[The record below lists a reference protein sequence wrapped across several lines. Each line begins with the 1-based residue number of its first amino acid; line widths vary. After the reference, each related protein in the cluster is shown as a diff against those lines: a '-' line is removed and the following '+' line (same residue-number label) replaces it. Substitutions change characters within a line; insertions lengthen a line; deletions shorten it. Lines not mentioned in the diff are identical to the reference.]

1 MEQDVNLNYDISM
14 LLRTTM
20 KHNASDLHLVARSEP
35 QIRIDGVL
43 VKLNLPVLEKKEIDK
58 LCYALLTDKQKK
70 TLEETRELDFSIDL
84 EEIGRFRVNYYY
96 TMGSVAAAF
105 RVITTKIPTL
115 EGINAPTILK
125 QLVTRRKGL
134 ILVTGPT
141 GSGKTTT
148 VAAMIDEINKTQK
161 KHVLSI
167 EDPIEYVHK
176 GINCLFSY
184 RNVGEDTKTFNNALK
199 SALREDPDI
208 IFIGE
213 MRNTETMEIALEA
226 AETGHL
232 VIGTLHTNSAA
243 QTINRIVSSFE
254 GAKQDQVRSQLSITI
269 EGILSQILLP
279 RIDGGRVAATE
290 ILVAT
295 PAIRNLIREN
305 KIHQINSQMMIGQ
318 TLTEMKTMA
327 QSLDELYSKRTI
339 SKEEYEIAS
348 STL

>member
-1 MEQDVNLNYDISM
+1 MIEEVNLSYDINM
-14 LLRTTM
+14 LLRTTI
-20 KHNASDLHLVARSEP
+20 KHKASDLHLVARSEP
-35 QIRIDGVL
+35 QIRIDGTL
-43 VKLNLPVLEKKEIDK
+43 VKLNLPVLGKKEIDK
-58 LCYALLTDKQKK
+58 LCYTLLTDKQKK
-70 TLEETRELDFSIDL
+70 TLEEERELDFSIDL
-84 EEIGRFRVNYYY
+84 EDVGRFRVNYYY

-105 RVITTKIPTL
+105 RTIVTKIPTL
-115 EGINAPTILK
+115 DDINAPKVLK

-148 VAAMIDEINKTQK
+148 VAAMINEINQNDK
-161 KHVLSI
+161 KHILCI

-184 RNVGEDTKTFNNALK
+184 RNLGEDTRTFQRALK

-232 VIGTLHTNSAA
+232 VIATLHTNSAA
-243 QTINRIVSSFE
+243 QTINRLVSSFE
-254 GAKQDQVRSQLSITI
+254 GSKQDQVRSQVAITI

-290 ILVAT
+290 ILVGT

-327 QSLDELYSKRTI
+327 QCLNELYGNRII
-339 SKEEYEIAS
+339 SKEEYDIAS
-348 STL
+348 ATL

>member
-1 MEQDVNLNYDISM
+1 MEQSLNYDIST
-14 LLRTTM
+14 LLKATL
-20 KHNASDLHLVARSEP
+20 KHDASDLHLVARSEP

-43 VKLNLPVLEKKEIDK
+43 VKLNLPVLEKREIDR
-58 LCYALLTDKQKK
+58 LCYTLLTDKQKK
-70 TLEETRELDFSIDL
+70 TLEEERELDFSIDL
-84 EEIGRFRVNYYY
+84 EDIGRFRVNYYY

-115 EGINAPTILK
+115 EGINAPNILK
-125 QLVTRRKGL
+125 SLVTRRKGL

-148 VAAMIDEINKTQK
+148 VAAMINEINQTQK
-161 KHVLSI
+161 KHILCI

-176 GINCLFSY
+176 GINSLFSY

-254 GAKQDQVRSQLSITI
+254 GAKQDQVRSQVAITI
-269 EGILSQILLP
+269 EGIISQILLP
-279 RIDGGRVAATE
+279 RVEGGRVAATE
-290 ILVAT
+290 VLIGT

-305 KIHQINSQMMIGQ
+305 KVHQINSQMTIGQ

-327 QSLDELYSKRTI
+327 QSLDSLYQDRRI
-339 SKEEYEIAS
+339 SKEEYNIAIA
-348 STL
+348 TL

>member
-1 MEQDVNLNYDISM
+1 MEETNLNYDISM
-14 LLRTTM
+14 LLRTTV

-35 QIRIDGVL
+35 QIRIDGIL
-43 VKLNLPVLEKKEIDK
+43 VKLNLPVLDKKDIDK
-58 LCYALLTDKQKK
+58 LCYSLLTDKQKK
-70 TLEETRELDFSIDL
+70 TLEEERELDFSIEL
-84 EEIGRFRVNYYY
+84 EDVGRFRVNYYY

-105 RVITTKIPTL
+105 RTIVTKIPTL
-115 EGINAPTILK
+115 DSINAPQILK

-148 VAAMIDEINKTQK
+148 VAAMINEINQNEK
-161 KHVLSI
+161 KHILCI

-184 RNVGEDTKTFNNALK
+184 RNLGEDTKSFQRALK

-213 MRNTETMEIALEA
+213 MRNIETMEIALEA

-232 VIGTLHTNSAA
+232 VIATLHTNSAA
-243 QTINRIVSSFE
+243 QTINRLVSSFE
-254 GAKQDQVRSQLSITI
+254 GAKQEQVRSQVAITI

-279 RIDGGRVAATE
+279 RVDGGRVAANE
-290 ILVAT
+290 ILIGT

-327 QSLDELYSKRTI
+327 QSLNELYGNRII
-339 SKEEYEIAS
+339 SKEEYDIAS
-348 STL
+348 ATL

>member
-1 MEQDVNLNYDISM
+1 MEQTQAPLYDINT
-14 LLRTTM
+14 LLRTTL

-43 VKLNLPVLEKKEIDK
+43 VKLNLPVLEKREIDK
-58 LCYALLTDKQKK
+58 LCYTLLSDKQKK
-70 TLEETRELDFSIDL
+70 TLEEERELDFSIDL
-84 EEIGRFRVNYYY
+84 EDIGRFRVNYYY

-105 RVITTKIPTL
+105 RVITTAIPTL
-115 EGINAPTILK
+115 EGINAPGILK

-148 VAAMIDEINKTQK
+148 VAAMINEINKTQK
-161 KHVLSI
+161 KHILCI

-176 GINCLFSY
+176 GIESLFSY
-184 RNVGEDTKTFNNALK
+184 RNVGEDTKSFNRALK

-213 MRNTETMEIALEA
+213 MRNIETMEIALEA

-254 GAKQDQVRSQLSITI
+254 GAKQDQVRSQVAITI

-279 RIDGGRVAATE
+279 RVDGGRVAATE
-290 ILVAT
+290 ILVGT

-305 KIHQINSQMMIGQ
+305 KVHQINSQMMIGQ

-327 QSLDELYSKRTI
+327 QSLDALYKDRII
-339 SKEEYEIAS
+339 SQAEYDIAI

>member
-1 MEQDVNLNYDISM
+1 MEEVELGYDIAA
-14 LLRTTM
+14 LLRTTF

-35 QIRIDGVL
+35 QIRIDGIL
-43 VKLNLPVLEKKEIDK
+43 QKLNLPVLDKKSIDK

-70 TLEETRELDFSIDL
+70 TLEEERELDFSI
-84 EEIGRFRVNYYY
+84 EIEDVGRFRVNYYY

-105 RVITTKIPTL
+105 RTIETKIPTL
-115 EGINAPTILK
+115 DDINAPKVLK
-125 QLVTRRKGL
+125 NLVTRRKGL

-148 VAAMIDEINKTQK
+148 VAAMINEINKNDK
-161 KHVLSI
+161 KHILCI

-184 RNVGEDTKTFNNALK
+184 RGLGEDTKSFQGALK

-213 MRNTETMEIALEA
+213 MRNIETMEIALEA

-232 VIGTLHTNSAA
+232 VIATLHTNSAA
-243 QTINRIVSSFE
+243 QTINRLVSSFE
-254 GAKQDQVRSQLSITI
+254 GAKQEQVRSQVAITI

-279 RIDGGRVAATE
+279 RVDGGRVAATE
-290 ILVAT
+290 ILIGT

-327 QSLDELYSKRTI
+327 QSLNELYGSRII
-339 SKEEYEIAS
+339 SKEEYDIAS
-348 STL
+348 ATVM

>member
-1 MEQDVNLNYDISM
+1 
-14 LLRTTM
+14 
-20 KHNASDLHLVARSEP
+20 
-35 QIRIDGVL
+35 
-43 VKLNLPVLEKKEIDK
+43 
-58 LCYALLTDKQKK
+58 
-70 TLEETRELDFSIDL
+70 
-84 EEIGRFRVNYYY
+84 
-96 TMGSVAAAF
+96 MGSVAAAF

-115 EGINAPTILK
+115 EGINAPNILK
-125 QLVTRRKGL
+125 NLVTRRKGL

-148 VAAMIDEINKTQK
+148 VAAMINEINHTQK
-161 KHVLSI
+161 KHILCI
-167 EDPIEYVHK
+167 EDPVEYVHK
-176 GINCLFSY
+176 GINSLFSY
-184 RNVGEDTKTFNNALK
+184 RNVGEDTKTFNRALK

-254 GAKQDQVRSQLSITI
+254 GAKQDQVRSQVAITI
-269 EGILSQILLP
+269 EGIISQILLP
-279 RIDGGRVAATE
+279 RVEGGRVAATE
-290 ILVAT
+290 ILIGT

-305 KIHQINSQMMIGQ
+305 KIHQINSQMTIGQ

-327 QSLDELYSKRTI
+327 QSLDSLYQDRI
-339 SKEEYEIAS
+339 IAKEEYDIAIA
-348 STL
+348 TL

>member
-1 MEQDVNLNYDISM
+1 MQQNNTNYDIGM
-14 LLRTTM
+14 LLKATL
-20 KHNASDLHLVARSEP
+20 KNNASDLHLVARSEP
-35 QIRIDGVL
+35 RIRIDGEL

-58 LCYALLTDKQKK
+58 LCYTILTDKQKK
-70 TLEETRELDFSIDL
+70 ILEEEKELDFSIDL
-84 EEIGRFRVNYYY
+84 ENIGRFRVNYYY
-96 TMGSVAAAF
+96 TMGCVAAAF

-115 EGINAPTILK
+115 ESINGPEVLK
-125 QLVTRRKGL
+125 TLIKKRKGL

-148 VAAMIDEINKTQK
+148 VAAMINEINQTAK

-176 GINCLFSY
+176 NANCLFSY
-184 RNVGEDTKTFNNALK
+184 RNMGEDTKTFNNALK

-213 MRNTETMEIALEA
+213 LRNTETMEIALEA

-243 QTINRIVSSFE
+243 QTINRVVSSFE
-254 GAKQDQVRSQLSITI
+254 GGKQEQIRSQLAITI
-269 EGILSQILLP
+269 EGIISQILLP
-279 RIDGGRVAATE
+279 KVNGGRVAATE
-290 ILVAT
+290 ILVGT

-305 KIHQINSQMMIGQ
+305 KIHQINAQMMIGQ
-318 TLTEMKTMA
+318 TTSGMKTMI
-327 QSLDELYSKRTI
+327 QSLNDLLKNKLI
-339 SKEEYEIAS
+339 SQEEYEITT
-348 STL
+348 STIS

>member
-1 MEQDVNLNYDISM
+1 MEQSMAYDIST
-14 LLRTTM
+14 LLKATL
-20 KHNASDLHLVARSEP
+20 KHDASDLHLVARSEP
-35 QIRIDGVL
+35 QIRIDGIL
-43 VKLNLPVLEKKEIDK
+43 VKLNLPVLEKREIDR

-70 TLEETRELDFSIDL
+70 TLEEEKELDFSIDL
-84 EEIGRFRVNYYY
+84 EDIGRFRVNYYY

-115 EGINAPTILK
+115 ESINAPSVLK
-125 QLVTRRKGL
+125 SLVTRRKGL

-148 VAAMIDEINKTQK
+148 VAAMINEINQTQK
-161 KHVLSI
+161 KHILCI

-176 GINCLFSY
+176 GIQSLFSY

-199 SALREDPDI
+199 SALREDPDV

-213 MRNTETMEIALEA
+213 MRNIETMEIALEA

-232 VIGTLHTNSAA
+232 VIGTLYTNSAA

-254 GAKQDQVRSQLSITI
+254 GAKQDQVRSQLAITI

-279 RIDGGRVAATE
+279 RVDGGRVAATE
-290 ILVAT
+290 ILIGT

-305 KIHQINSQMMIGQ
+305 KIHQINSQMTIGQ
-318 TLTEMKTMA
+318 TLTEMKIMA
-327 QSLDELYSKRTI
+327 QSLDSLYKDRI
-339 SKEEYEIAS
+339 IAKEEYDIAIA
-348 STL
+348 TL

>member
-1 MEQDVNLNYDISM
+1 MEDTNLNYDITM
-14 LLRTTM
+14 LLKTTM

-35 QIRIDGVL
+35 QIRIDGIL
-43 VKLNLPVLEKKEIDK
+43 VKLNLPVLDKKEIDK

-70 TLEETRELDFSIDL
+70 TLEEERELDFSIEL
-84 EEIGRFRVNYYY
+84 EDVGRFRVNYYY

-105 RVITTKIPTL
+105 RVIVTKIPTL
-115 EGINAPTILK
+115 EGINAPLILK
-125 QLVTRRKGL
+125 TLVTRRKGL

-148 VAAMIDEINKTQK
+148 VAAMINEINQTQK
-161 KHVLSI
+161 KHILCI

-184 RNVGEDTKTFNNALK
+184 RGVGDDTKTFNNALK
-199 SALREDPDI
+199 SALREDPDV

-232 VIGTLHTNSAA
+232 VIATLHTNSAA
-243 QTINRIVSSFE
+243 QTINRLVSSFE
-254 GAKQDQVRSQLSITI
+254 GSKQEQVRSQVAITI

-279 RIDGGRVAATE
+279 RVDGGRVAANE
-290 ILVAT
+290 ILVGT

-318 TLTEMKTMA
+318 SLTEMKTMA
-327 QSLDELYSKRTI
+327 QSLDELYSQRII
-339 SKEEYEIAS
+339 SKEEYDVAS
-348 STL
+348 ATL

>member
-1 MEQDVNLNYDISM
+1 MDTNLTYDINT
-14 LLRTTM
+14 LLRTTL

-35 QIRIDGVL
+35 QIRIDGEL
-43 VKLNLPVLEKKEIDK
+43 VKLNLPILEKNEIDK

-70 TLEETRELDFSIDL
+70 KIEEEKELDFSIDL
-84 EEIGRFRVNYYY
+84 EDIGRFRVNYYY
-96 TMGSVAAAF
+96 TMGSIAAAF

-115 EGINAPTILK
+115 EAINAPSILK
-125 QLVTRRKGL
+125 QLIKKRKGL

-148 VAAMIDEINKTQK
+148 IAAMINEINQTDK
-161 KHVLSI
+161 KHILCI

-176 GINCLFSY
+176 GANCLFSY

-232 VIGTLHTNSAA
+232 VLGTLHTNSAA

-254 GAKQDQVRSQLSITI
+254 GSKQDQIRSQVAITI
-269 EGILSQILLP
+269 EGIISQVLLP
-279 RIDGGRVAATE
+279 KVNGGRVAATE
-290 ILVAT
+290 ILVGT
-295 PAIRNLIREN
+295 PAIRNLVREN

-327 QSLDELYSKRTI
+327 QSLDELLKSNTI
-339 SKEEYEIAS
+339 SKEEYDITM
-348 STL
+348 STIS

>member
-1 MEQDVNLNYDISM
+1 MEQSINYDIST
-14 LLRTTM
+14 LLKTTL
-20 KHNASDLHLVARSEP
+20 KFNASDLHLVARSEP
-35 QIRIDGVL
+35 QIRIDGIL
-43 VKLNLPVLEKKEIDK
+43 VKLNLPVLEKREIDR
-58 LCYALLTDKQKK
+58 LCYTLLTDKQKK
-70 TLEETRELDFSIDL
+70 TLEEERELDFSIDL
-84 EEIGRFRVNYYY
+84 EDIGRFRVNYYY

-115 EGINAPTILK
+115 EGINAPGILK
-125 QLVTRRKGL
+125 NLVTRRKGL

-148 VAAMIDEINKTQK
+148 VAAMINEINHTQK
-161 KHVLSI
+161 KHILCI

-176 GINCLFSY
+176 GINSLFSY

-199 SALREDPDI
+199 SALREDPDV

-254 GAKQDQVRSQLSITI
+254 GAKQDQVRSQVAITI
-269 EGILSQILLP
+269 EGIISQILLP
-279 RIDGGRVAATE
+279 RVEGGRVAATE
-290 ILVAT
+290 VLVGT

-305 KIHQINSQMMIGQ
+305 KIHQINSQMTIGQ

-327 QSLDELYSKRTI
+327 QSLDSLYQDRI
-339 SKEEYEIAS
+339 IAKEEYDIAI

>member
-1 MEQDVNLNYDISM
+1 MEETNLNYDISM
-14 LLRTTM
+14 LLRTTV

-35 QIRIDGVL
+35 QIRIDGIL
-43 VKLNLPVLEKKEIDK
+43 VKLNLPVLDKKDIDK
-58 LCYALLTDKQKK
+58 LCYSLLTDKQKK
-70 TLEETRELDFSIDL
+70 TLEEERELDFSIEL
-84 EEIGRFRVNYYY
+84 EDVGRFRVNYYY

-105 RVITTKIPTL
+105 RTIVTKIPTL
-115 EGINAPTILK
+115 DSINAPQILK

-148 VAAMIDEINKTQK
+148 VAAMINEINQNEK
-161 KHVLSI
+161 KHILCI

-184 RNVGEDTKTFNNALK
+184 RNLGEDTKSFQRALK

-213 MRNTETMEIALEA
+213 MRNIETMEIALEA

-232 VIGTLHTNSAA
+232 VIATLHTNSAA
-243 QTINRIVSSFE
+243 QTINRLVSSFE
-254 GAKQDQVRSQLSITI
+254 GSKQDQVRSQVAITI

-279 RIDGGRVAATE
+279 RVDGGRVAANE
-290 ILVAT
+290 ILIGT

-327 QSLDELYSKRTI
+327 QSLNELYGNRII
-339 SKEEYEIAS
+339 SKEEYDIAS
-348 STL
+348 ATL

>member
-1 MEQDVNLNYDISM
+1 MEQSMAYDIST
-14 LLRTTM
+14 LLKATL
-20 KHNASDLHLVARSEP
+20 KHDASDLHLVARSEP
-35 QIRIDGVL
+35 QIRIDGIL
-43 VKLNLPVLEKKEIDK
+43 VKLNLPVLEKREIDR

-70 TLEETRELDFSIDL
+70 TLEEEKELDFSIDL
-84 EEIGRFRVNYYY
+84 EDIGRFRVNYYY

-115 EGINAPTILK
+115 ESINAPSVLK
-125 QLVTRRKGL
+125 SLVTRRKGL

-148 VAAMIDEINKTQK
+148 VAAMINEINQTQK
-161 KHVLSI
+161 KHILCI

-176 GINCLFSY
+176 GIQSLFSY

-199 SALREDPDI
+199 SALREDPDV

-213 MRNTETMEIALEA
+213 MRNIETMEIALEA

-254 GAKQDQVRSQLSITI
+254 GAKQDQVRSQLAITI

-279 RIDGGRVAATE
+279 RVDGGRVAATE
-290 ILVAT
+290 ILIGT

-305 KIHQINSQMMIGQ
+305 KIHQINSQMTIGQ
-318 TLTEMKTMA
+318 TLTEMKIMA
-327 QSLDELYSKRTI
+327 QSLDSLYKDRI
-339 SKEEYEIAS
+339 IAKEEYDIAIA
-348 STL
+348 TL

>member
-1 MEQDVNLNYDISM
+1 MEQSLNYDIST
-14 LLRTTM
+14 LLKATL
-20 KHNASDLHLVARSEP
+20 KHDASDLHLVARSEP

-43 VKLNLPVLEKKEIDK
+43 VKLNLPVLEKREIDR
-58 LCYALLTDKQKK
+58 LCYTLLTDKQKK
-70 TLEETRELDFSIDL
+70 ILEEERELDFSIDL
-84 EEIGRFRVNYYY
+84 EDIGRFRVNYYY

-115 EGINAPTILK
+115 EGINAPSILK
-125 QLVTRRKGL
+125 SLVTRRKGL

-148 VAAMIDEINKTQK
+148 VAAMINEINQTQK
-161 KHVLSI
+161 KHILCI

-176 GINCLFSY
+176 GINSLFSY

-254 GAKQDQVRSQLSITI
+254 GAKQDQVRSQVAITI
-269 EGILSQILLP
+269 EGIISQVLLP
-279 RIDGGRVAATE
+279 RVEGGRVAATE
-290 ILVAT
+290 VLIGT

-305 KIHQINSQMMIGQ
+305 KVHQINSQMTIGQ

-327 QSLDELYSKRTI
+327 QSLDSLYQDRII
-339 SKEEYEIAS
+339 SKEEYNIAIA
-348 STL
+348 TL

>member
-1 MEQDVNLNYDISM
+1 MEQSLNYDIST
-14 LLRTTM
+14 LLKATL
-20 KHNASDLHLVARSEP
+20 KHDASDLHLVARSEP

-43 VKLNLPVLEKKEIDK
+43 VKLNLPVLEKREIDR
-58 LCYALLTDKQKK
+58 LCYTLLTDKQKK
-70 TLEETRELDFSIDL
+70 TLEEERELDFSIDL
-84 EEIGRFRVNYYY
+84 EDIGRFRVNYYY

-115 EGINAPTILK
+115 EGINAPNILK
-125 QLVTRRKGL
+125 SLVTRRKGL

-148 VAAMIDEINKTQK
+148 VAAMINEINQTQK
-161 KHVLSI
+161 KHILCI

-176 GINCLFSY
+176 GINSLFSY

-254 GAKQDQVRSQLSITI
+254 GAKQDQVRSQVAITI
-269 EGILSQILLP
+269 EGIISQILLP
-279 RIDGGRVAATE
+279 RVEGGRVAATE
-290 ILVAT
+290 VLIGT

-305 KIHQINSQMMIGQ
+305 KVHQINSQMTIGQ

-327 QSLDELYSKRTI
+327 QSLDSLYQDRII
-339 SKEEYEIAS
+339 SKEEYNIAIA
-348 STL
+348 TL

>member
-1 MEQDVNLNYDISM
+1 MGQAPIYDLST
-14 LLRTTM
+14 LLRTTL
-20 KHNASDLHLVARSEP
+20 KHNASDLHLVVRSEP
-35 QIRIDGVL
+35 QIRIDGIL
-43 VKLNLPVLEKKEIDK
+43 VKLNLPILEKKEIDK
-58 LCYALLTDKQKK
+58 LCYTLLTDKQKK
-70 TLEETRELDFSIDL
+70 TLEEEKELDFSIDL
-84 EEIGRFRVNYYY
+84 EDIGRFRVNYYY

-115 EGINAPTILK
+115 DEINAPGVLK
-125 QLVTRRKGL
+125 QLITRRKGL

-148 VAAMIDEINKTQK
+148 VAAMINEINQVEK
-161 KHVLSI
+161 KHILCI

-184 RNVGEDTKTFNNALK
+184 RGLGDDTKSFERALT

-208 IFIGE
+208 IFVGE

-232 VIGTLHTNSAA
+232 VIATLHTNSAA
-243 QTINRIVSSFE
+243 QTINRIVGSFD
-254 GAKQDQVRSQLSITI
+254 GTKQDQIRSQLAITI

-279 RIDGGRVAATE
+279 RVEGGRVAATE
-290 ILVAT
+290 ILIGT

-327 QSLDELYSKRTI
+327 QSLDELYKDRKI
-339 SKEEYEIAS
+339 SKEEYDIAS
-348 STL
+348 ATL